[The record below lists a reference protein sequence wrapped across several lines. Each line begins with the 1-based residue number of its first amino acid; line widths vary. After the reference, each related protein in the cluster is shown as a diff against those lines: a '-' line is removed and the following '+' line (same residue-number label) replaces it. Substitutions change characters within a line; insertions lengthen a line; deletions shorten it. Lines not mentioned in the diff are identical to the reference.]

1 MSYAEESRIAQDVL
15 NQIASAGPTFMRPGH
30 GRPDVQGA
38 RVDIDGAP
46 FVVHR
51 HGNDLRFDEQGHRYG
66 TGRYLI
72 VDGRH
77 TGGWLV
83 AVSKRPPGEYRDG
96 KAAER
101 ARFIVEPQ
109 LASLGH
115 DVGTMGM
122 GGVKK
127 SAAVLERDIEE
138 SLRDQPTGARP
149 VQVKSRRS
157 RKAR

>member
-38 RVDIDGAP
+38 RVDVDGAP
-46 FVVHR
+46 YTVHR
-51 HGNDLRFDEQGHRYG
+51 HGNDLRFNEQGARG
-66 TGRYLI
+66 VGRYLI
-72 VDGRH
+72 VQIGRH
-77 TGGWLV
+77 LGGWLV
-83 AVSKRPPGEYRDG
+83 AVSKRPPGEYHDG

-101 ARFIVEPQ
+101 ARFIVERQ

-115 DVGTMGM
+115 DVGTTGM
-122 GGVKK
+122 AGVKK
-127 SAAVLERDIEE
+127 SAAVLEREIEE
-138 SLRDQPTGARP
+138 SLRDQPAGVRP
-149 VQVKSRRS
+149 IQAKPRRA